1 MSEETEQVIPSITY
15 NKEQDRYELVLDK
28 DFVISCP
35 NNNLYL
41 LSLNTTI
48 QTKKILNLNPVPNF
62 DFKETDTVELNKIA
76 LEFSK
81 GKKEEFTQDLALLLN
96 QHTENHDSCVIK
108 KTD

>member
-1 MSEETEQVIPSITY
+1 MRKEIEPVIPSITY
-15 NKEQDRYELVLDK
+15 NEEQDRYELVLDK

-81 GKKEEFTQDLALLLN
+81 GKKEEYTQDLTLLLN